1 MDETE
6 LHLYHYDDETCIESL
21 EVLGSTLREGGAE
34 AQHIFVNVH
43 GALDQLIRNVNQ
55 VDEGVM
61 RAACYATT
69 KLLHASPLAQRA
81 FLRHGGLRALSDC
94 LSDYNV
100 KIRLLALESIEIL
113 IKGAKVGT
121 KSDYQ
126 SSDYAGNR
134 EWGTKGKVVG
144 EVRKSGILQHV
155 IGILREFPDASD
167 VNAEV
172 AIAAASVLALC
183 VDDNVANQR

>member
-1 MDETE
+1 MELNLATGVVLQSCDASVARCARWYSIVMDENRE

-113 IKGAKVGT
+113 IKHT
-121 KSDYQ
+121 N
-126 SSDYAGNR
+126 GN
-134 EWGTKGKVVG
+134 KMV
-144 EVRKSGILQHV
+144 
-155 IGILREFPDASD
+155 
-167 VNAEV
+167 
-172 AIAAASVLALC
+172 
-183 VDDNVANQR
+183 